1 MPRPRTIDDATVLD
15 AAGDL
20 LGRIGPAK
28 LTLARVS
35 EEVGLSAATLVQR
48 FGSKR
53 GLLLAIAGRA
63 VNWEPTF
70 AAARKRKPDSPLG
83 ALVDAL
89 CDLTASV
96 RSPEAMAN
104 SVAFL
109 QLDLTDPEFGDLTRR
124 AMSELRAL
132 IERSLRDAIEAGE
145 LHAGRDTA
153 ALAEA
158 IEVTYN
164 GAMITWAI
172 HREGALEDFMRIAL
186 EHALGDGTIGPR

>member
-20 LGRIGPAK
+20 LGRIGPAN

-35 EEVGLSAATLVQR
+35 EEVGLSAPTLVQR

-53 GLLLAIAGRA
+53 GLLLAIANRA
-63 VNWEPTF
+63 VNWRPTF
-70 AAARKRKPDSPLG
+70 EAARNRNPRSPLA

-89 CDLTASV
+89 CEMTRGV
-96 RSPEAMAN
+96 QTPEAMAN

-109 QLDLTDPEFGDLTRR
+109 QLDLTDPEFGALTRA
-124 AMSELRAL
+124 AMRDLREL
-132 IERSLRDAIEAGE
+132 IEEQLRDAVDFGE
-145 LHAGRDTA
+145 LASGTDA
-153 ALAEA
+153 ARLAEA
-158 IEVTYN
+158 VEVTYN

-172 HREGALEDFMRIAL
+172 HRDGRLEDFMRRSL
-186 EHALGDGTIGPR
+186 EHVLQSP

>member
-15 AAGDL
+15 AAGAL
-20 LGRIGPAK
+20 LTRVGPANV
-28 LTLARVS
+28 TLARVS

-53 GLLLAIAGRA
+53 GLLLAIANRA

-70 AAARKRKPDSPLG
+70 AGARERNPESPLA

-89 CDLTASV
+89 VAMTAGV
-96 RSPEAMAN
+96 RTPEAMAN

-109 QLDLTDPEFGDLTRR
+109 QLDLTDPEFGELTRS
-124 AMSELRAL
+124 AMRDLRAL
-132 IERSLRDAIEAGE
+132 IEAQLRAAVDAGE
-145 LHAGRDTA
+145 LGAEVDPAR
-153 ALAEA
+153 LAEA
-158 IEVTYN
+158 VEVTYN

-172 HREGALEDFMRIAL
+172 HRQGGLDDYMRRSL
-186 EHALGDGTIGPR
+186 EHTLGSA

>member
-15 AAGDL
+15 AAGAL
-20 LGRIGPAK
+20 LGRIGPGN

-53 GLLLAIAGRA
+53 GLLLAIARRA

-70 AAARKRKPDSPLG
+70 AAARERNPDAPLA
-83 ALVDAL
+83 ALVAAL
-89 CDLTASV
+89 CDLTAGV

-109 QLDLTDPEFGDLTRR
+109 QLDLTDPEFGDLTRA
-124 AMSELRAL
+124 AMTELRAL
-132 IERSLRDAIEAGE
+132 IEAQLHAAVEAGE
-145 LHAGRDTA
+145 LHHGVDAER
-153 ALAEA
+153 LAEA
-158 IEVTYN
+158 VEVTYN

-172 HREGALEDFMRIAL
+172 HREGTLEEYMRPAL
-186 EHALGDGTIGPR
+186 EHTLGSA